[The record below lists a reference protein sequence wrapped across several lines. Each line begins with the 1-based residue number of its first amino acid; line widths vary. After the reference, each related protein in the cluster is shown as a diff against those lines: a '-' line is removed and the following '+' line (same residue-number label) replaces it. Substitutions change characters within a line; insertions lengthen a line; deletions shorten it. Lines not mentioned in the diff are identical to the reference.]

1 MQLIDTHSHLYL
13 PEFENDRDAVVERAV
28 KNSVTKLLMPNID
41 IHSVDAMLSSENK
54 YKGICYSM
62 IGLHPTSVKEDYLFQ
77 LERLEEAATQHKF
90 LAVGEIGIDLYWD
103 KTFIK
108 EQIFALKRQVELG
121 IKLNLPVVIHSRESF
136 PEVFEALKEFE
147 GSGMRGVFHAFTGD
161 ISYAEKTIMM
171 GFKLGIGGIVTF
183 KNSGID
189 SVIKEIG
196 IEHIILE
203 TDSPYLAPS
212 PFRGK
217 RNESAYI
224 AIINRKISEI
234 FNIEIEEAAYKTFTN
249 SIELFNIPVNE

>member
-1 MQLIDTHSHLYL
+1 M
-13 PEFENDRDAVVERAV
+13 
-28 KNSVTKLLMPNID
+28 LL
-41 IHSVDAMLSSENK
+41 L
-54 YKGICYSM
+54 
-62 IGLHPTSVKEDYLFQ
+62 
-77 LERLEEAATQHKF
+77 
-90 LAVGEIGIDLYWD
+90 
-103 KTFIK
+103 
-108 EQIFALKRQVELG
+108 
-121 IKLNLPVVIHSRESF
+121 VIS
-136 PEVFEALKEFE
+136 L
-147 GSGMRGVFHAFTGD
+147 
-161 ISYAEKTIMM
+161 M